1 MLFRRNRRA
10 DGPDSAAAPGS
21 EPEPASSTGQLAAIA
36 SLSSELVRAK
46 DKHAVARILIDTC
59 FSLLGVDLVAVA
71 LISEDGKR
79 AQGLLAASADED
91 LDWWKDVSIDFDS
104 EPSGIASAVFEG
116 GPVVVYDIA
125 SSQEV
130 NRRLAERS
138 GAKSAVYVPLI
149 SEEKVPAVLVLATT
163 MAPRV
168 FTGDELSLLQA
179 LAAEAAL
186 ALDRA
191 SSADALAD
199 ALERERLVAS
209 IGRKVR
215 SELDLD
221 DVLRVAVE
229 ATGSATGVS
238 RCYLRLGEPGGPMP
252 LAAEW
257 TAPGFAPIGAAADRL
272 AVSNLAARDRKTVA
286 VGDIHEELA
295 LTDPTLGGTET
306 LQELD
311 SRAVL
316 ATPVLVFE
324 KMIGIFALHRPQ
336 PGPWSDAEISLAE
349 AVARELGIAIH
360 AAQLLHENAQRL
372 EQQAALLKAAQ
383 VVTSELRL
391 ETVLQRLVDEVTKL
405 LHADAAD
412 CYLFDSD
419 NSLLRCAAVHGLDPK
434 LVDFEFLAERS
445 VDARFSEPVPNP
457 AYQGFASAISAQM
470 TWSGE
475 RRGVLGVATR
485 DPERR
490 FGELERSLLDDI
502 RRPRVARGPQRGELR
517 AERSPGA
524 GPARVLRDRL
534 RVVRAPLAVG
544 DPRRGRPRGERGVR
558 GILHR
563 GADAGGARASSSRP
577 RTGFPTSSQRRSAT
591 RFPAS
596 AEVLVTAAGERRLLA
611 ASSLDDDDRFGEEWR
626 RLAGV
631 RSLLAIPVDP
641 PRREQGGLVVVFF
654 AEQRDVQRRRSRARA
669 PPGGS
674 RARGPRAQRA
684 LRERAHRPRPLA
696 TARPHGQPPR
706 NGARAGRDPRGAR
719 RPGTVAARRRRV
731 RDRAGRRRRARR
743 QRGRRRDRAPGDR
756 RTALRRP
763 PGPGATS
770 SRRARRSSTR
780 TPRATN
786 GSSPTIRSS
795 PRVTPPTWA
804 CRSSGWSE
812 GSRECWPSTRS
823 GPGSG
828 ARRKSR
834 RSPRSPGTPPRCCRT
849 PSSTSASRS
858 SENGATRFCP
868 TSPTGSSPSTARARS
883 CSGTIR
889 RRRSRAFPER
899 PRSGGLRSRCSSAS
913 SRPGTKGTAGERLLS
928 IQRGGDE
935 VWLSLTEAVMHDPV
949 GSVSGRIFAF
959 RDVSSERI
967 VEEMKSTFVSTV
979 SHQLRAPLTSI
990 YGFAETLLRR
1000 DVLFGEEERRTFLEY
1015 IASEA
1020 QRLTTIVDTL
1030 LSVARLEAGDMQ
1042 VELAPT
1048 DLRAVV
1054 SDAISSV
1061 QEGAIVNGHRFVLEL
1076 PDEPLA
1082 ASADREKLGPDPQEP
1097 ARQRGQVLAAAAERS
1112 RSRRIA
1118 GRAASRSGSSTRA
1131 RAFPRPSAS
1140 TSSRSSTAR
1149 TARAATPVPGWG
1161 SSSRA
1166 GSCWRWAVGSGSTR
1180 PRAEGR
1186 ASRSS
1191 CRSPRRL
1198 NRAQAGYRTPMGARV
1213 LVIDDEAPIRLL
1225 CRVNLEAAGMVVHE
1239 AEDGRGR
1246 RGGRAPRD
1254 TGRDPARRDDA
1265 RHGRLGRLRRT
1276 ARG

>member
-10 DGPDSAAAPGS
+10 DGPDSAAAPDS
-21 EPEPASSTGQLAAIA
+21 EPEPASGTGQLTAIA
-36 SLSSELVRAK
+36 SLSTELVRAK
-46 DKHAVARILIDTC
+46 DKHAVARTLIDTC
-59 FSLLGVDLVAVA
+59 FSLLAVDLVAVA
-71 LISEDGKR
+71 LISEDAKR

-91 LDWWKDVSIDFDS
+91 LDWWTDVRIDFDS

-116 GPVVVYDIA
+116 GPVVIYDIA

-130 NRRLAERS
+130 NRRLAERT

-149 SEEKVPAVLVLATT
+149 SEEKVSAVLVLATT
-163 MAPRV
+163 TAPRV
-168 FTGDELSLLQA
+168 FTGNELSLLQA

-252 LAAEW
+252 IAAEW

-295 LTDPTLGGTET
+295 LTDPTLGGTEI
-306 LQELD
+306 LQELN

-324 KMIGIFALHRPQ
+324 KMIGIFALHRPKA
-336 PGPWSDAEISLAE
+336 GPWSDAEISLAE

-405 LHADAAD
+405 LDADAAD

-445 VDARFSEPVPNP
+445 VDARFTEPLPNP
-457 AYQGFASAISAQM
+457 AYQGFASAMSVQM

-490 FGELERSLLDDI
+490 FGELERSLLEAFAGLASLAV
-502 RRPRVARGPQRGELR
+502 RNAASFEHSVRQARVQRGFYGIASALSEHLSQSATLDAVAHAANEAFGGSFTAVLMPGARGLELT
-517 AERSPGA
+517 ASY
-524 GPARVLRDRL
+524 RVPDE
-534 RVVRAPLAVG
+534 LA
-544 DPRRGRPRGERGVR
+544 
-558 GILHR
+558 
-563 GADAGGARASSSRP
+563 
-577 RTGFPTSSQRRSAT
+577 AT
-591 RFPAS
+591 LSDEIPAS

-641 PRREQGGLVVVFF
+641 PRRERGGLVVVFF
-654 AEQRDVQRRRSRARA
+654 AEQRPFSDDDLELGRR
-669 PPGGS
+669 
-674 RARGPRAQRA
+674 
-684 LRERAHRPRPLA
+684 LA
-696 TARPHGQPPR
+696 GA
-706 NGARAGRDPRGAR
+706 ARAGLERSELYESE
-719 RPGTVAARRRRV
+719 
-731 RDRAGRRRRARR
+731 
-743 QRGRRRDRAPGDR
+743 
-756 RTALRRP
+756 RTARALSQQLARMGSLLATELEPAAILEELADQAPSLLGADACAIELVEGDELVVSAVGGTTAP
-763 PGPGATS
+763 P
-770 SRRARRSSTR
+770 
-780 TPRATN
+780 
-786 GSSPTIRSS
+786 
-795 PRVTPPTWA
+795 VT
-804 CRSSGWSE
+804 
-812 GSRECWPSTRS
+812 GSR
-823 GPGSG
+823 
-828 ARRKSR
+828 
-834 RSPRSPGTPPRCCRT
+834 
-849 PSSTSASRS
+849 
-858 SENGATRFCP
+858 F
-868 TSPTGSSPSTARARS
+868 PSTARPGGDVVQTRS
-883 CSGTIR
+883 PVVYTDTEGDERLLADDPILAAGHAAYLGVPLLGLERGLQGVLAVYSQ
-889 RRRSRAFPER
+889 R
-899 PRSGGLRSRCSSAS
+899 PRFWREEEVEALTALAGNASAVLSNAELYQRVALERERSYAILSNIADGIVAVDREGKVVLWNDSAEAITGVPAAAALGRTPVEVLQRELASGDE
-913 SRPGTKGTAGERLLS
+913 GTAGERLLS

-1000 DVLFGEEERRTFLEY
+1000 DVLFREEERRTFLEY

-1061 QEGAIVNGHRFVLEL
+1061 QEGAVVNGHRFVLEL

-1082 ASADREKLGPDPQEP
+1082 ASADREKLVQILRNLLDNAVKFSPHGGTVTVEAHRRAGRVEVRVVDQGDGIPEAERAHIFSKFHRADSTGGYAGAGLGLFI
-1097 ARQRGQVLAAAAERS
+1097 ARGLVLAMGG
-1112 RSRRIA
+1112 RIWVDSVA
-1118 GRAASRSGSSTRA
+1118 GGGSSF
-1131 RAFPRPSAS
+1131 AFELPLAE
-1140 TSSRSSTAR
+1140 
-1149 TARAATPVPGWG
+1149 ATEQG
-1161 SSSRA
+1161 A
-1166 GSCWRWAVGSGSTR
+1166 GGV
-1180 PRAEGR
+1180 
-1186 ASRSS
+1186 
-1191 CRSPRRL
+1191 
-1198 NRAQAGYRTPMGARV
+1198 
-1213 LVIDDEAPIRLL
+1213 
-1225 CRVNLEAAGMVVHE
+1225 
-1239 AEDGRGR
+1239 
-1246 RGGRAPRD
+1246 
-1254 TGRDPARRDDA
+1254 
-1265 RHGRLGRLRRT
+1265 
-1276 ARG
+1276 

>member
-10 DGPDSAAAPGS
+10 DRPASAAALDSES
-21 EPEPASSTGQLAAIA
+21 EPHSGTDQLTAIA

-59 FSLLGVDLVAVA
+59 FSLLGVDLVAIA
-71 LISEDGKR
+71 LISEDAKR
-79 AQGLLAASADED
+79 AQGLLAASADGD
-91 LDWWKDVSIDFDS
+91 LDWWSSVAIDFDS

-116 GPVVVYDIA
+116 GPVVVYDVA
-125 SSQEV
+125 SSQQV

-149 SEEKVPAVLVLATT
+149 TEARVPAVLVLATT
-163 MAPRV
+163 KAPRV

-199 ALERERLVAS
+199 ALQRERLVAS

-238 RCYLRLGEPGGPMP
+238 RCFLRLGEPSEPMP
-252 LAAEW
+252 IAAEW
-257 TAPGFAPIGAAADRL
+257 TAPGFAPIGAVADHL
-272 AVSNLAARDRKTVA
+272 AVSNLAARDRRTVA
-286 VGDIHEELA
+286 VGDIREESVLA
-295 LTDPTLGGTET
+295 DPTLGGIEA
-306 LQELD
+306 LHELD

-316 ATPVLVFE
+316 ATPVLVFDR
-324 KMIGIFALHRPQ
+324 MIGVFGLHRAE
-336 PGPWSDAEISLAE
+336 PGAWSDAEIALAE

-372 EQQAALLKAAQ
+372 EQQTALLKAAQ

-405 LHADAAD
+405 LDADAAD
-412 CYLFDSD
+412 CYLYDSD
-419 NSLLRCAAVHGLDPK
+419 NSLLRCAAVHGLDPD
-434 LVDFEFLAERS
+434 LVGFEFLAERS
-445 VDARFSEPVPNP
+445 VDARFTEPVPDL

-490 FGELERSLLDDI
+490 FGELERNLLETFAGLASLAVRNAASFEQSVRQARVQRGFYGIASALSEHLSQSATLDAVAHAANEALGGSFTAVLM
-502 RRPRVARGPQRGELR
+502 PGARGLELT
-517 AERSPGA
+517 ASY
-524 GPARVLRDRL
+524 RVPDELAATLRD
-534 RVVRAPLAVG
+534 
-544 DPRRGRPRGERGVR
+544 E
-558 GILHR
+558 I
-563 GADAGGARASSSRP
+563 
-577 RTGFPTSSQRRSAT
+577 
-591 RFPAS
+591 PAS
-596 AEVLVTAAGERRLLA
+596 AEVLVTAASERRLLS
-611 ASSLDDDDRFGEEWR
+611 ASSLDDDDRFGEDWR

-641 PRREQGGLVVVFF
+641 PRRERGGLVVVFF
-654 AEQRDVQRRRSRARA
+654 AEQRTFTDDDLELGRR
-669 PPGGS
+669 
-674 RARGPRAQRA
+674 
-684 LRERAHRPRPLA
+684 LA
-696 TARPHGQPPR
+696 GA
-706 NGARAGRDPRGAR
+706 ARAGLERSELYEGERTARALSQQLARWAASSRRSSSRPRSSRSSPTRLHPCSGQTRAR
-719 RPGTVAARRRRV
+719 SSWSRATSSSSARSAARLPLRWP
-731 RDRAGRRRRARR
+731 AH
-743 QRGRRRDRAPGDR
+743 
-756 RTALRRP
+756 ALRP
-763 PGPGATS
+763 PPVPGATS

-780 TPRATN
+780 TPRAIERVVADDPILAA
-786 GSSPTIRSS
+786 GHAAYLGVPLVGLEQGLQGVLAVYSQR
-795 PRVTPPTWA
+795 PRVWREEEVEALTA
-804 CRSSGWSE
+804 LAGNASAVLSNAELYQRVALERERSYAILSNIADGIVAVDRE
-812 GSRECWPSTRS
+812 GKVVLWNESAEAIT
-823 GPGSG
+823 GVPGAAALG
-828 ARRKSR
+828 
-834 RSPRSPGTPPRCCRT
+834 RT
-849 PSSTSASRS
+849 PVEVLQRELASGD
-858 SENGATRFCP
+858 E
-868 TSPTGSSPSTARARS
+868 
-883 CSGTIR
+883 
-889 RRRSRAFPER
+889 
-899 PRSGGLRSRCSSAS
+899 
-913 SRPGTKGTAGERLLS
+913 GTAGERLLS

-1061 QEGAIVNGHRFVLEL
+1061 QEGAAVNGHRFVLEL

-1082 ASADREKLGPDPQEP
+1082 ASADREKLVQILRNLLDNAVKFSPDGGTVTVEAHRRAGRVEVRVVDQGEGIPEADREHIFSKFHRADSTGGYGGAGLGLFI
-1097 ARQRGQVLAAAAERS
+1097 ARGLVLAMGGRIWVDSAE
-1112 RSRRIA
+1112 
-1118 GRAASRSGSSTRA
+1118 GGGSSF
-1131 RAFPRPSAS
+1131 AFELPLAE
-1140 TSSRSSTAR
+1140 
-1149 TARAATPVPGWG
+1149 ATEPG
-1161 SSSRA
+1161 A
-1166 GSCWRWAVGSGSTR
+1166 GGV
-1180 PRAEGR
+1180 
-1186 ASRSS
+1186 
-1191 CRSPRRL
+1191 
-1198 NRAQAGYRTPMGARV
+1198 
-1213 LVIDDEAPIRLL
+1213 
-1225 CRVNLEAAGMVVHE
+1225 
-1239 AEDGRGR
+1239 
-1246 RGGRAPRD
+1246 
-1254 TGRDPARRDDA
+1254 
-1265 RHGRLGRLRRT
+1265 
-1276 ARG
+1276 